1 LQNNLDVIL
10 GKLVW
15 HENQE
20 VGPLTFIWGLGWG
33 RGGIEGWQK
42 VRDACFLL
50 FVMGP
55 IGCSWMGLFGFSW
68 REGGHMGE
76 SPQVRGDKRKGKLD
90 FCIIVVCGGEKR
102 KRKNLNMRL

>member
-1 LQNNLDVIL
+1 
-10 GKLVW
+10 
-15 HENQE
+15 
-20 VGPLTFIWGLGWG
+20 
-33 RGGIEGWQK
+33 
-42 VRDACFLL
+42 
-50 FVMGP
+50 
-55 IGCSWMGLFGFSW
+55 MGLLGFSW

>member
-55 IGCSWMGLFGFSW
+55 IGCSTLMDGAFGIFV
-68 REGGHMGE
+68 EGGGTY
-76 SPQVRGDKRKGKLD
+76 G
-90 FCIIVVCGGEKR
+90 
-102 KRKNLNMRL
+102 